1 MKRAVIVH
9 GWEGY
14 PSEAWFPWLK
24 GELEARGWV
33 VQVPAMPE
41 AGTPRI
47 DAWVAELARVVGS
60 PDEELLLIGHSIGVQ
75 TILRYI
81 ETIDVRIAKVVSV
94 AGFFTLV
101 PHSIGSA
108 EDEKIAEPWLTRP
121 IDTDRVR
128 RNAGEIVALFSDD
141 DRFVPFENIGLFEE
155 RLGAKV
161 TVLHARGHMGATD
174 HAEVVPEILEACLGL
189 V

>member
-24 GELEARGWV
+24 GELETRGWHV
-33 VQVPAMPE
+33 EVPAMPE

-47 DAWVAELARVVGS
+47 EAWVGELSRVVDT
-60 PDEELLLIGHSIGVQ
+60 PDEELMLIGHSIGVQ
-75 TILRYI
+75 TILRYL
-81 ETIDVRIAKVVSV
+81 ETIDVRIAKVVAV

-108 EDEKIAEPWLTRP
+108 EDEAVAEPWLTLP
-121 IDTDRVR
+121 IDTERVR
-128 RNAGEIVALFSDD
+128 RNVGEMVALFSDD
-141 DRFVPFENIGLFEE
+141 DRYIPFENIDLFER

-161 TVLHARGHMGATD
+161 SVLHARGHMGAND
-174 HAEVVPEILEACLGL
+174 HAEVVPEILEACL
-189 V
+189 